1 MHWSTHHLDPYPSPV
16 WPTNIDTLRVD
27 LRLSF
32 AAFSISASQSQSN
45 KSPLDCQ
52 THSFS
57 GPLVARDLSL
67 AAATTTGESLPNYQ
81 PTMADRGFFGR
92 ARSAHTAQ
100 QQPQQNVSPD
110 TQGEAGDQA
119 HHASL
124 HRSSTQ
130 QLPLLQSHSKPPRL
144 AKISSYIGLGSLAKA
159 QSPKATIYPELI
171 MDRSE
176 SIKPGAAG
184 YHVTSVDGG
193 GPIGDW
199 KPAPRD
205 QDKYSFYNP
214 DDLTWHN
221 PSLRQMVE
229 TVLCT
234 MMQNGSSAPIPRHL
248 NGWIAGIL
256 EEASHQMRQLEYLR
270 GQIEELKAT
279 REQEVIE
286 FAKVTEE
293 WSQREKGFKAEINR
307 LEHIIS
313 DTQQGAE
320 SVMLARAGS
329 VVDRNDSRAF
339 RAKLNR
345 LSRSEEG

>member
-1 MHWSTHHLDPYPSPV
+1 MD
-16 WPTNIDTLRVD
+16 R
-27 LRLSF
+27 
-32 AAFSISASQSQSN
+32 QSHN
-45 KSPLDCQ
+45 C
-52 THSFS
+52 T
-57 GPLVARDLSL
+57 GPLVARHLTL
-67 AAATTTGESLPNYQ
+67 AIATTIGKSFPNDQ
-81 PTMADRGFFGR
+81 PSMADRGFFGR

-100 QQPQQNVSPD
+100 QQPQQNLSLD
-110 TQGEAGDQA
+110 TQGEAGSQA
-119 HHASL
+119 LHTSL

-130 QLPLLQSHSKPPRL
+130 LPLQQNNNHHPKPPRL

-159 QSPKATIYPELI
+159 QSPTATMYPELI
-171 MDRSE
+171 MERSE

-184 YHVTSVDGG
+184 YHVASVDGG

-199 KPAPRD
+199 KPTPRN
-205 QDKYSFYNP
+205 QDKYSFYNS

-221 PSLRQMVE
+221 PSLKQMVE

-248 NGWIAGIL
+248 NGWIAGIM
-256 EEASHQMRQLEYLR
+256 EEVSHQTRQLEFLR

-345 LSRSEEG
+345 LSRSEEGQPPCSTLNQLQT